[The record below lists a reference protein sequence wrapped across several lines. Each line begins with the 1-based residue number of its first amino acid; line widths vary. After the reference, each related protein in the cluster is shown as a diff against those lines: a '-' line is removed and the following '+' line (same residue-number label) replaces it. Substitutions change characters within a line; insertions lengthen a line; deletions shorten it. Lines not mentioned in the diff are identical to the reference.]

1 MTGGSRSAVT
11 RSLISLR
18 WTPLPRENTHLTREN
33 TSKNTIDDKSGNTI
47 ENSRED
53 TRENTRENTVK
64 NKSENTR
71 ENTRGENSVTR
82 SLITLLRTPAM
93 PLSFSSLL
101 AAESL
106 TMTMMMMKVAPQ
118 LLVQY
123 EDDSILHLAVT
134 EHFKNKKK
142 VYRQKLDNY
151 LILNSSLFQVVQQ
164 IWPDMTW
171 AGWGH

>member
-1 MTGGSRSAVT
+1 MT
-11 RSLISLR
+11 RSLIALR
-18 WTPLPRENTHLTREN
+18 WTPLPRENTHFTREN
-33 TSKNTIDDKSGNTI
+33 TSKNTRENTI
-47 ENSRED
+47 ENKSKNTRENSRED
-53 TRENTRENTVK
+53 TRENTREN
-64 NKSENTR
+64 
-71 ENTRGENSVTR
+71 SVNR
-82 SLITLLRTPAM
+82 SLIALRRTPAM

-123 EDDSILHLAVT
+123 EDDLALT

-151 LILNSSLFQVVQQ
+151 LLLNSSLFQVVQQ

-171 AGWGH
+171 AGWGALNKQTPTHPSRSTNCL